1 MTALHDP
8 VEAFDEVITEK
19 RSSTPKRNK
28 AVHPVLKTRRGLPSG
43 RAVLGGLLISLSIL
57 GVLFA
62 LQLAEDATFRDVVV
76 AREDLAPGTILEA
89 QHLAQVTVRLDESAT
104 FVAAESN
111 DLIGQVVLGPV
122 GRLEF
127 MQASNVAPASGTGA
141 QGGLAVVSLAIDA
154 NRAPLSL
161 VAGEI
166 VSVLATFDDVDPA
179 VTELIADRVMV
190 LSYDAG
196 NDDFGTNDAVLRLGI
211 AQGDLASAIVNASQ
225 TGEIS
230 IIGLTSASSV
240 ELPERHS

>member
-1 MTALHDP
+1 MTAIQDP
-8 VEAFDEVITEK
+8 VDTFDEAIADT
-19 RSSTPKRNK
+19 RSSNPKRKK
-28 AVHPVLKTRRGLPSG
+28 ANPVLKTRRGLPSG

-62 LQLAEDATFRDVVV
+62 LQLGEDATFRDVVV

-89 QHLAQVTVRLDESAT
+89 QHLAQITVRLDESAT

-111 DLIGQVVLGPV
+111 ALIGQVVLGPV

-127 MQASNVAPASGTGA
+127 MQASNVAPASGIDA
-141 QGGLAVVSLAIDA
+141 QGGLAVVSLAIDP
-154 NRAPLSL
+154 NRAPFSL
-161 VAGEI
+161 AAGEI
-166 VSVLATFDDVDPA
+166 VSVLATFDDADPA

-190 LSYDAG
+190 LSYDTG
-196 NDDFGTNDAVLRLGI
+196 NGDFGTNDAVLRLGI
-211 AQGDLASAIVNASQ
+211 AQGELASAIVNASQ

-230 IIGLTSASSV
+230 IIGLTSAPSV